1 MRREHPDG
9 FVADDNIERVDLDVV
24 HGFLR
29 TAYWSP
35 GVPRDVV
42 ARAIANSVVVGVYA
56 PDGAQVAF
64 ARAVTDRA
72 TFAWI
77 ADVFVL
83 PSHQGHGLGRF
94 VVSTLLDHP
103 DLQGLRRTLLA
114 TADAHTLYRSYGFDD
129 LPNPGRFLAIQQPA
143 TTLYAEPA
151 TPNGESVT
159 ANGEAVPAT
168 PNGDAAASG
177 EVLGDGRV

>member
-1 MRREHPDG
+1 
-9 FVADDNIERVDLDVV
+9 
-24 HGFLR
+24 
-29 TAYWSP
+29 
-35 GVPRDVV
+35 
-42 ARAIANSVVVGVYA
+42 
-56 PDGAQVAF
+56 
-64 ARAVTDRA
+64 
-72 TFAWI
+72 
-77 ADVFVL
+77 
-83 PSHQGHGLGRF
+83 
-94 VVSTLLDHP
+94 
-103 DLQGLRRTLLA
+103 LRRTLLA